1 MSLVKNT
8 HPQKINILFSAVLA
22 VSMLLL
28 SGCSGGG
35 GASTNASTDSTDDT
49 QADDQTESED
59 QSADESEDGTEDET
73 ETVPEPE
80 VIAKEVAISLSW
92 NEPELRIDGQFLRA
106 EELLG
111 YVIRYTAENSDEV
124 GVINIWDPNITS
136 YEFEKLPPDTYSFT
150 LSTIDIYGLESDSS
164 VPAIKTITTEL
175 AAEEQVPIT
184 AYESIVTEL
193 NTVLD
198 LLTAI
203 REGVS
208 VGSGDEI
215 ITIVAE

>member
-8 HPQKINILFSAVLA
+8 SPQKINILFSAVLA

-28 SGCSGGG
+28 TGCGGG
-35 GASTNASTDSTDDT
+35 DGASTNASTDSIDNT
-49 QADDQTESED
+49 QADDQTESAD
-59 QSADESEDGTEDET
+59 QSADEGMEDET
-73 ETVPEPE
+73 ENETVAEAE

-92 NEPELRIDGQFLRA
+92 NEPAFRIDGQFLRA

-111 YVIRYTAENSDEV
+111 YVIRYTAENSDSV

-136 YEFEKLPPDTYSFT
+136 YKFEKLPPDTYSFT
-150 LSTIDIYGLESDSS
+150 LSTIDIYGLESDGS

-208 VGSGDEI
+208 VGSGDEL